1 VSSTDPGG
9 WCRLRGGFFSK
20 LSRFAACS
28 IPECGGYDPKTSFRP
43 RRIRLARFAGSPV
56 HPVAIGLAKPVV
68 ITRIVFSSST
78 TQLVFVSMSARPA
91 NPRLRGI
98 VPPMITPLRDR
109 DELDTAGLERLV
121 EHILR
126 GGVHGLFI
134 LGTTGEAP
142 SLSYHVRRDLI
153 DRTCELVDGRVP
165 VLVGITDTSFVE
177 SVGVANRARAAGADA
192 VVLATPYYFPAG
204 QTELIGY
211 VQRLCDELPL
221 PVILYNMPSL
231 TKVWFEI
238 ETLQTLA
245 SIETIIGVKDSSG
258 DLDYFAKLISLKQI
272 RHDWSVMIGPE
283 AMLGDS
289 LALGGDGG
297 VSGGANILPRLFV
310 DRFNQFHSGDDQAA
324 QETQAKIMRLQ
335 QIYDIGK
342 YPSRFIKAT
351 NCAASLLGICDDF
364 MAEPF
369 NRFHPPDRQRVA
381 EILRD
386 AFPELAESL
395 R

>member
-1 VSSTDPGG
+1 
-9 WCRLRGGFFSK
+9 
-20 LSRFAACS
+20 
-28 IPECGGYDPKTSFRP
+28 
-43 RRIRLARFAGSPV
+43 
-56 HPVAIGLAKPVV
+56 
-68 ITRIVFSSST
+68 
-78 TQLVFVSMSARPA
+78 
-91 NPRLRGI
+91 
-98 VPPMITPLRDR
+98 MITPLRDR

-142 SLSYHVRRDLI
+142 SLSYHLRRDLI

-297 VSGGANILPRLFV
+297 VSGGANILP
-310 DRFNQFHSGDDQAA
+310 
-324 QETQAKIMRLQ
+324 ETQAKIMRLQ

-351 NCAASLLGICDDF
+351 KCAASLIGICDDF